1 MMPRSVDSPN
11 RVVDP
16 EQQRL
21 CRWLYGWWFLG
32 LFGGCVFALA
42 LGIRL
47 RPEAARSFS
56 WFCMGRVA
64 AEVLCA
70 AAVEQGL
77 SRMLIPAVA
86 FFRAAVFGYT
96 AQGIRAGFGSAG
108 WLLWPQIMLPQ
119 LLVFPLLL
127 LLWLQPPGSKRS
139 RAVCLFG
146 VAAAVAIGY
155 VDFRLVMP
163 FAAFLIE

>member
-1 MMPRSVDSPN
+1 MMPCAVGLPH

-21 CRWLYGWWFLG
+21 CRWLYGFWFLG

-47 RPEAARSFS
+47 RPEVARDSP
-56 WFCMGRVA
+56 WLCMGRVA

-70 AAVEQGL
+70 AAVEQGF
-77 SRMLIPAVA
+77 SRTLIPAAA

-108 WLLWPQIMLPQ
+108 WLLWPQMMLPQ

-139 RAVCLFG
+139 RAVCFLS
-146 VAAAVAIGY
+146 VAAAAAIGY

-163 FAAFLIE
+163 FAASLIE